1 MTALPFAWR
10 SLVRQPARA
19 ALGILGVAAVG
30 ALLLDMLLLSDG
42 LVTSMRD
49 MLERTGFDIRVT
61 ATGDLPQGGNRIAHA
76 SKAMA
81 DFSTLPEVERV
92 MALRFADGTVELT
105 ARGNA
110 PPGSSAAEAASGT
123 DRAEAD
129 AAGATATENDPTQG
143 TPRANEAFVS
153 IQAIAGEGQQP
164 WTVLSGR
171 DATGPLEV
179 VVSQATAE
187 QLRLPIGTA
196 VPLRARCQSGS
207 DALPATTVRVVGLVE
222 FPLALGEH
230 VIGSSMAT
238 LDTVCGSNTTDE
250 AEAILVRA
258 TGDVERTADALRRA
272 RPDLRPLTND
282 QVLGRVQR
290 TGFTYFQQISAV
302 LTTVTLGFAML
313 LITVLL
319 TVSVNQRLGEIA
331 ALRALGFTR
340 GRVVADVLCESALIV
355 GLGGVLSL
363 PLGLALA
370 RLLDNILKAMPG
382 IPDALHFFVF
392 EPQAL
397 AWHAGLLTA
406 TAILAALYP
415 MQLVARLPIA
425 ATLRSEVVS

>member
-1 MTALPFAWR
+1 VTVLPFAWR

-61 ATGDLPQGGNRIAHA
+61 PTGDLPQGGNRIPHA
-76 SKAMA
+76 SAVLA
-81 DFSTLPEVERV
+81 DFAALPEVDRA
-92 MALRFADGTVELT
+92 MAIRFADGTVELPAAT
-105 ARGNA
+105 TPPVA
-110 PPGSSAAEAASGT
+110 PAASSRTPSGG
-123 DRAEAD
+123 DRRG
-129 AAGATATENDPTQG
+129 AGADDETATDPTQG
-143 TPRANEAFVS
+143 PRRANDAFVS
-153 IQAIAGEGQQP
+153 IEAIAGQGRLP

-171 DATGPLEV
+171 DATGPLEI
-179 VVSQATAE
+179 VVSQNTSE
-187 QLRLPIGTA
+187 QLGLRAGMA

-207 DALPATTVRVVGLVE
+207 GALPAATVRVVGIAE

-230 VIGSSMAT
+230 VIGASMAT
-238 LDTVCGSNTTDE
+238 LDAVCGGNSADE

-258 TGDVERTADALRRA
+258 RAGVDATANALRHA

-282 QVLGRVQR
+282 QVLVRVQR

-355 GLGGVLSL
+355 GSGGLLSV

-370 RLLDNILKAMPG
+370 RILDDILKAMPG
-382 IPDALHFFVF
+382 IPGALHFFVF

-406 TAILAALYP
+406 TAVLAALYP
-415 MQLVARLPIA
+415 MSLVARLPIA
-425 ATLRSEVVS
+425 ATLRSEVVG

>member
-61 ATGDLPQGGNRIAHA
+61 STGDLPQGGTRIPHA
-76 SKAMA
+76 SRAMA
-81 DFSTLPEVERV
+81 DFAALPEVEHV
-92 MALRFADGTVELT
+92 MAIRFVDGTVELP
-105 ARGNA
+105 AGGNA
-110 PPGSSAAEAASGT
+110 PADTSV
-123 DRAEAD
+123 AD
-129 AAGATATENDPTQG
+129 AADNDPTQG
-143 TPRANEAFVS
+143 SLRANEAFVS
-153 IQAIAGEGQQP
+153 IQAIGGEGRQP

-171 DATGPLEV
+171 DATGPMEV
-179 VVSQATAE
+179 VVSRATTE
-187 QLRLPIGTA
+187 QLQLAIGAA

-207 DALPATTVRVVGLVE
+207 GALPATTVRVVGVVE

-230 VIGSSMAT
+230 LIGSSMAT
-238 LDTVCGSNTTDE
+238 LDTVCGGNTADE

-258 TGDVERTADALRRA
+258 RGDVEQTAAALKRA

-282 QVLGRVQR
+282 QVLVRVQR

-370 RLLDNILKAMPG
+370 QLLDDILKAMPG
-382 IPDALHFFVF
+382 IPGALHFFVF

-397 AWHAGLLTA
+397 AWHAGLLTT
-406 TAILAALYP
+406 TAVLAALYP
-415 MQLVARLPIA
+415 MRLVARLPIA

>member
-1 MTALPFAWR
+1 VTALPFAWR

-61 ATGDLPQGGNRIAHA
+61 ATGDLPQGGNRIAQA

-81 DFSTLPEVERV
+81 DFATLPEVERV
-92 MALRFADGTVELT
+92 MAIRFADGTVET
-105 ARGNA
+105 A
-110 PPGSSAAEAASGT
+110 PGADTAG
-123 DRAEAD
+123 AD
-129 AAGATATENDPTQG
+129 AARAPAEDDPTQG
-143 TPRANEAFVS
+143 PPRANEAFVS
-153 IQAIAGEGQQP
+153 IQAIAGKGQQP

-207 DALPATTVRVVGLVE
+207 GALPATTVRVVGLVE

-238 LDTVCGSNTTDE
+238 LDTVCGSNTADE

-258 TGDVERTADALRRA
+258 TGDVEQAANALRRA

-382 IPDALHFFVF
+382 IPGALHFFVF

-415 MQLVARLPIA
+415 MRLVARLPIA

>member
-61 ATGDLPQGGNRIAHA
+61 PAGELPQGGNRIPGA
-76 SKAMA
+76 STAVA
-81 DFSTLPEVERV
+81 AFAALPEVERV
-92 MALRFADGTVELT
+92 MAIRFADGTVELT
-105 ARGNA
+105 APTATGDGPTGSRAA
-110 PPGSSAAEAASGT
+110 PGGT
-123 DRAEAD
+123 TAD
-129 AAGATATENDPTQG
+129 APGNDPTQG
-143 TPRANEAFVS
+143 DLRANEEFVS
-153 IQAIAGEGQQP
+153 IQAVSGEGEHP

-179 VVSQATAE
+179 VVSQTTVE
-187 QLRLPIGTA
+187 RLRLAIGTT
-196 VPLRARCQSGS
+196 VPLRARCQAGSG
-207 DALPATTVRVVGLVE
+207 AMPATTVRVVGVVE
-222 FPLALGEH
+222 FPLALGEY
-230 VIGSSMAT
+230 VIGSPMAT
-238 LDTVCGSNTTDE
+238 LDTVCGGNTADE

-258 TGDVERTADALRRA
+258 RGDVEQAAAALKRA

-282 QVLGRVQR
+282 EVLVRVQR

-370 RLLDNILKAMPG
+370 RLLDGILKAMPG
-382 IPDALHFFVF
+382 IPGALHFFVF
-392 EPQAL
+392 EPQTL

-406 TAILAALYP
+406 TAVVAALYP
-415 MQLVARLPIA
+415 MRLVATLPIA